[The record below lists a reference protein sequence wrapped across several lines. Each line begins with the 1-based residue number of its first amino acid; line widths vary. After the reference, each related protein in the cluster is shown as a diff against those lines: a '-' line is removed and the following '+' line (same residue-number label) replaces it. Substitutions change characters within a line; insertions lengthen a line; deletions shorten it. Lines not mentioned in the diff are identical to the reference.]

1 MLYYVQYLKRGQT
14 VSMNFEE
21 LMSKKLGGKYAQ
33 PPAQHYPAMP
43 SPVQPPVEEVV
54 DKVDSWFQGGGGPST
69 EQGSPRMGLYGAPM
83 SLGSLHGGG
92 LVPPNYNSDI
102 SRKRHKGMQSQKSKI

>member
-69 EQGSPRMGLYGAPM
+69 EQGSPRMGLYGDPM
-83 SLGSLHGGG
+83 YLGSLHGGG
-92 LVPPNYNSDI
+92 LFPPIITVTSAEKDI
-102 SRKRHKGMQSQKSKI
+102 KACNHKKQTI